1 MNPHQMD
8 VSILFALE
16 LFATHVA
23 GSVHV
28 ELHVRIKLV
37 LLGKGLL
44 AALLCSTEIIKYSLV
59 KHYTVDLLLPSYT

>member
-28 ELHVRIKLV
+28 QLHMGVKLKS
-37 LLGKGLL
+37 LIL
-44 AALLCSTEIIKYSLV
+44 IIK
-59 KHYTVDLLLPSYT
+59 KN

>member
-8 VSILFALE
+8 VRILFALE

-28 ELHVRIKLV
+28 ELHVGVKLV
-37 LLGKGLL
+37 LLGKSFLTSFLGTLEVSAVL
-44 AALLCSTEIIKYSLV
+44 SGQMPPIKNYDS
-59 KHYTVDLLLPSYT
+59 

>member
-28 ELHVRIKLV
+28 ELHVGVKLRV
-37 LLGKGLL
+37 
-44 AALLCSTEIIKYSLV
+44 EIIIKTNFGVYFLILNIILR
-59 KHYTVDLLLPSYT
+59 TR

>member
-28 ELHVRIKLV
+28 ELHVGVKLRREV
-37 LLGKGLL
+37 
-44 AALLCSTEIIKYSLV
+44 
-59 KHYTVDLLLPSYT
+59 

>member
-8 VSILFALE
+8 VRILFALE

-28 ELHVRIKLV
+28 ELHVGVKLV
-37 LLGKGLL
+37 LLGKSFLTSFLGTLEVG
-44 AALLCSTEIIKYSLV
+44 AVPAGQMSPIK
-59 KHYTVDLLLPSYT
+59 